1 MTKIKLLVGDSALTE
16 VNKLKNI
23 NFTFK
28 IFQMQIFTFA
38 TLDQL
43 AELDIFK
50 KMSKQKERFR
60 FSFGF
65 KTKHPEKTPKKISG
79 K

>member
-1 MTKIKLLVGDSALTE
+1 
-16 VNKLKNI
+16 
-23 NFTFK
+23 
-28 IFQMQIFTFA
+28 MQIFTFA

-65 KTKHPEKTPKKISG
+65 KTKHPEKTPKKYQVSKSFIDE